1 MGPSMDKRTF
11 SQACVTYD
19 TVIRSYPKVDDI
31 YLVEEFF
38 SVYFTKH
45 ILILDEEYDDA
56 DGTEYVI
63 LVLETGRR
71 DRFPRKEFNEHWTL
85 VA

>member
-1 MGPSMDKRTF
+1 MGPSMDKRAF
-11 SQACVTYD
+11 PQACVTYD
-19 TVIRSYPKVDDI
+19 TVIRSYPKVGDI
-31 YLVEEFF
+31 YLVREPF
-38 SVYFTKH
+38 SVYADKH

-63 LVLETGRR
+63 LVLETGRT
-71 DRFPRKEFNEHWTL
+71 DRFPRKEFTELWKL

>member
-1 MGPSMDKRTF
+1 
-11 SQACVTYD
+11 
-19 TVIRSYPKVDDI
+19 VIRSYPKVDDI